1 MLFDNENPANNLY
14 AIYPITKA
22 REQKTIAQVL
32 PRCEI
37 ILLLITSSMQ
47 IGQFLSVQ

>member
-22 REQKTIAQVL
+22 REQNPIAQAL
-32 PRCEI
+32 PRYEI
-37 ILLLITSSMQ
+37 ILLQLTSSIQ
-47 IGQFLSVQ
+47 IGQFLSAQ